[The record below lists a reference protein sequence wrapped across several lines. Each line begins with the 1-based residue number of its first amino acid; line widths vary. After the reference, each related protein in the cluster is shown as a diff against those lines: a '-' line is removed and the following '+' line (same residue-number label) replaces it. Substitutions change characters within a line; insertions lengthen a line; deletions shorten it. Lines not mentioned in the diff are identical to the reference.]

1 MNREQCVGC
10 AYFLAGRAANEAQ
23 NSERFCHYLLYTQ
36 KRRQVGEN
44 EICLSRREKQIK
56 VPNHYGLG

>member
-10 AYFLAGRAANEAQ
+10 AYFMSGRSYTNAPDV
-23 NSERFCHYLLYTQ
+23 ERFCHYMLYTN

-44 EICLSRREKQIK
+44 EICLSRHEKQIK
-56 VPNHYGLG
+56 VPNNYGLG

>member
-10 AYFLAGRAANEAQ
+10 AYFLAGRAANDAT
-23 NSERFCHYLLYTQ
+23 NGERFCHYLLYTN

-44 EICLSRREKQIK
+44 EICLSRREKRIQT
-56 VPNHYGLG
+56 PNIFGMR